1 MRECPARNAG
11 FGLIENL
18 VAVCVVSVG
27 LLALLQLHLAALRV
41 NRAALHVG
49 QAVTLSA
56 DLAERLRANR
66 DPADAYDCGGRCSAG
81 VGGNAVAIADL
92 QAWLAAIAARLP
104 EGDGAVT
111 YRAGSTGEPA
121 RYLVTVSWTDVAG
134 SSGRAVHALRVE
146 R

>member
-1 MRECPARNAG
+1 MRKHLTRIAG

-27 LLALLQLHLAALRV
+27 LLGLLQLHLVALRV
-41 NRAALHVG
+41 NRAALHLG

-104 EGDGAVT
+104 EGDGAVS
-111 YRAGSTGEPA
+111 YRAGIDDAPVQ
-121 RYLVTVSWTDVAG
+121 YLVTVSWTDAAG
-134 SSGRAVHALRVE
+134 SGGRAAHALRVE

>member
-1 MRECPARNAG
+1 MHRYPTRIAG
-11 FGLIENL
+11 FGLIETL

-27 LLALLQLHLAALRV
+27 LLGLLQLHLTALRV
-41 NRAALHVG
+41 NRAALHAG
-49 QAVTLSA
+49 QAVTLTA

-81 VGGNAVAIADL
+81 AGGNAVAIADL

-111 YRAGSTGEPA
+111 YRAGTAGEPVQ
-121 RYLVTVSWTDVAG
+121 YLVTVSWTDAG
-134 SSGRAVHALRVE
+134 SGGRAAHALRVE

>member
-1 MRECPARNAG
+1 MHKYPTRIAG
-11 FGLIENL
+11 FGLIETL
-18 VAVCVVSVG
+18 VALCVVSVG
-27 LLALLQLHLAALRV
+27 LLGLLQLHLAALRV

-66 DPADAYDCGGRCSAG
+66 DPADAYDCGGPCNAG

-104 EGDGAVT
+104 EGDGSVT
-111 YRAGSTGEPA
+111 YRAGATGEPVQ
-121 RYLVTVSWTDVAG
+121 YLVTVSWTDAAG
-134 SSGRAVHALRVE
+134 SGGRAAHALRVE

>member
-1 MRECPARNAG
+1 MHRFPTRLAG

-18 VAVCVVSVG
+18 VAVYVVSVG
-27 LLALLQLHLAALRV
+27 LLGLLQLHLTALRV
-41 NRAALHVG
+41 NRAALHLG

-66 DPADAYDCGGRCSAG
+66 NPSDAYDCGGRCSAG
-81 VGGNAVAIADL
+81 AGGNAVAIADL
-92 QAWLAAIAARLP
+92 QAWRAAIAARLP

-111 YRAGSTGEPA
+111 YRAGTAGESA
-121 RYLVTVSWTDVAG
+121 RYVVTVSWTDGAG
-134 SSGRAVHALRVE
+134 SGGRAAHVLRVE